1 MKKVLM
7 LLLFLLVLGLAAGCG
22 GDSNADE
29 LPADEVTTSDPAEEP
44 AGDAVVFAD
53 PMGIPENVEAMEN
66 ILAIITELGERLNAE
81 DGYYGD
87 LHDIIVA
94 NGNRQ
99 GPEHLELWEIL
110 SAMRIETGA
119 TYLYTFIDGGGA
131 SNKIIVDSLDPED
144 MDPYGFEYEKE
155 PWTIQAFRRGEP
167 TVAQD
172 AWMDYYGEGLQ
183 KSGFAPVFNSD
194 GEVSFL
200 LGIDYPVPELEPYEE
215 LWSY

>member
-1 MKKVLM
+1 VKKVLM